1 MEMIAVIFAF
11 MATTV
16 SGIFRGENPFILNGE
31 TYSLEYASDPQTE
44 EYLVWIQNES
54 KVQVTCYDTLV
65 DFLDDWDILLRTL
78 KYDHQSDN

>member
-1 MEMIAVIFAF
+1 

-16 SGIFRGENPFILNGE
+16 SGIFRGNSPFILQGE

-44 EYLVWIQNES
+44 AYFVWIKDES
-54 KVQVTCYDTLV
+54 KIQVTHYDSIV

-78 KYDHQSDN
+78 KYDHESTN